1 MLDELKKEYQN
12 YIAWAARY
20 QQNETLGQKLLHF
33 VSGNRD
39 FQRQPEHMQFYES
52 VSVEAEVL
60 LSQFQEDGESLPFLP
75 LLLRYVFVDCYA
87 GTNKKSSLMFLAAD
101 KLFMPHME
109 LLTPGDAQELYLLYK
124 QQRKKD
130 PGLPLQGKI
139 QKRLRQ
145 LAGLAG

>member
-1 MLDELKKEYQN
+1 
-12 YIAWAARY
+12 
-20 QQNETLGQKLLHF
+20 
-33 VSGNRD
+33 
-39 FQRQPEHMQFYES
+39 
-52 VSVEAEVL
+52 
-60 LSQFQEDGESLPFLP
+60 
-75 LLLRYVFVDCYA
+75 
-87 GTNKKSSLMFLAAD
+87 
-101 KLFMPHME
+101 MPHME

>member
-1 MLDELKKEYQN
+1 
-12 YIAWAARY
+12 
-20 QQNETLGQKLLHF
+20 
-33 VSGNRD
+33 
-39 FQRQPEHMQFYES
+39 
-52 VSVEAEVL
+52 
-60 LSQFQEDGESLPFLP
+60 
-75 LLLRYVFVDCYA
+75 
-87 GTNKKSSLMFLAAD
+87 MFLAAE